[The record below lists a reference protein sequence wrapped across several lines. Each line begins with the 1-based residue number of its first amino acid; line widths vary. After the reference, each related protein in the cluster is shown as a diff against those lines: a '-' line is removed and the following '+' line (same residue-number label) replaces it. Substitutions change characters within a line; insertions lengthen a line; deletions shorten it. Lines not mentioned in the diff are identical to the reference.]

1 MMKYSII
8 KQVLKMKTLFKNL
21 ILLILATIYLNS
33 CQDAKNAITGK
44 KQNNSDEFLVIKKKP
59 LVLPP
64 EFSKLPIP
72 ESINQKD
79 IKEDSIEIILKE
91 GSDINNKNVDKKK
104 ISSSLEKL
112 IMKKIKKSNV
122 N

>member
-8 KQVLKMKTLFKNL
+8 KHALKMKILFRNL
-21 ILLILATIYLNS
+21 ILLILATIFLNS
-33 CQDAKNAITGK
+33 CQNAKNAIAGK
-44 KQNNSDEFLVIKKKP
+44 KKSNSDEFLVIKKKP

-79 IKEDSIEIILKE
+79 IKKDSIETILKK
-91 GSDINNKNVDKKK
+91 GSDINNKSIDKK
-104 ISSSLEKL
+104 ISNSLEKL
-112 IMKKIKKSNV
+112 IMKKIKK
-122 N
+122 